1 MISGVVF
8 DRGGYRYHGRVAA
21 VAEAA
26 RAAAEEL
33 EAARAAV
40 RAARSDAALAAAQD
54 RLAAVL
60 RPLAAVDPG
69 HRDEL
74 AAVLESLVGLLWR
87 LGDPDGSRAAA
98 REARTLG

>member
-1 MISGVVF
+1 MLLGALSP
-8 DRGGYRYHGRVAA
+8 
-21 VAEAA
+21 
-26 RAAAEEL
+26 
-33 EAARAAV
+33 
-40 RAARSDAALAAAQD
+40 RSTGQP
-54 RLAAVL
+54 VL